1 MCTSLLSENK
11 QQKDDYMNKK
21 SQSGPPDKWDIF
33 FTIFLPVSLVIG
45 WIVTILVW
53 IAEMNK

>member
-1 MCTSLLSENK
+1 
-11 QQKDDYMNKK
+11 MNKK
-21 SQSGPPDKWDIF
+21 SQSSPPDKWDVV

-45 WIVTILVW
+45 WVVTILAW